1 MTCSLG
7 ILRPELCASSQGRI
21 ALLFNEKFI
30 ESFQAGNTVFAQGSK
45 GAFMYVVVKGSVE
58 IRREA
63 EGVVRKVAELGPGEI
78 FGEMAVVD
86 SGLRMA
92 SAIAVSDDTRLVAI
106 DQARFVYLTSQQ
118 PVFALTVMRI
128 MAERIRAMG
137 LIIEAN

>member
-1 MTCSLG
+1 MFAACPG
-7 ILRPELCASSQGRI
+7 PVLCAGQQGGLQ
-21 ALLFNEKFI
+21 LLFNEKFI
-30 ESFQAGNTVFAQGSK
+30 EIFQAGDTVFAQGSK
-45 GAFMYVVVKGSVE
+45 GAFMYVVVAGTVE

-63 EGVVRKVAELGPGEI
+63 EGAVRKVAELGPGEI

-92 SAIAVSDDTRLVAI
+92 SAIAIRDDTRLVAI